1 MVRIFIAILCILFS
15 LEHLS
20 AAVDKRTIE
29 IQKSG
34 KIDICHIGDID
45 DGDTFDLDCRGGYY
59 PNVRLLG
66 VNTPDYNH
74 HTE

>member
-1 MVRIFIAILCILFS
+1 MTRILITILCVLFS
-15 LEHLS
+15 LTQLS
-20 AAVDKRTIE
+20 ATVDKSTIK

-34 KIDICHIGDID
+34 KTDICHIGDID